1 VLEVLVVQ
9 PQAVGEIAELTEII
23 LKFLVEE
30 SQQELQ
36 LVAVAV
42 DTELAQI
49 QAVLVAV
56 AEVRVQVAEAQRD
69 KEILEALE
77 QPTTIPIGL
86 VVVGVVQ
93 HKAEDLQ
100 LQPMQALV
108 AMELQSHG

>member
-36 LVAVAV
+36 LVVVAV

-49 QAVLVAV
+49 QVVRV
-56 AEVRVQVAEAQRD
+56 RVVEVRVRVVEAQRD
-69 KEILEALE
+69 REILEALE

-86 VVVGVVQ
+86 VVVVVVLD
-93 HKAEDLQ
+93 KAEDLQ